1 MVLADSVRS
10 LVAGL
15 ERPIGLPSLVQPLR
29 LAMVL
34 VDAPEHG
41 FAIEVGTDWVTAV
54 TDLDGAV
61 IYDAALAVP
70 AQAAIAILTGAV
82 DLGEAA
88 HHGTFTGSMAS
99 QSACSLIVELVAER
113 WA

>member
-1 MVLADSVRS
+1 
-10 LVAGL
+10 
-15 ERPIGLPSLVQPLR
+15 
-29 LAMVL
+29 MVL

-54 TDLDGAV
+54 TDLDEAV

-70 AQAAIAILTGAV
+70 ARPPSRILTGAV

-99 QSACSLIVELVAER
+99 QSVYSLIVERVAER
-113 WA
+113 WG